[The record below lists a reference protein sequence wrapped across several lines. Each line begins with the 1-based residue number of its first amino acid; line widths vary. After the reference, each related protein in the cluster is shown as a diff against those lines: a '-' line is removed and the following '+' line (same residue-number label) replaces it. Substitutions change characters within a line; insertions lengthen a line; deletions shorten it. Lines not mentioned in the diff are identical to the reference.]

1 MISAILDTVGWYGRS
16 VEDLILGAE
25 AFRLDGLDALAVP
38 DPRGLRI
45 GYCET
50 PFWDQAE
57 AGAKKAMAASV
68 ERLRK
73 AGAIVED
80 IVLPAHF
87 GDLAEAH
94 TMIMYGEGRV
104 ALHDEYLRH
113 GAGLHPELRLT
124 VENGRGVTPRRLVE
138 AFDLSDICRK
148 EFDAIASRYDAVLA
162 PASTGEA
169 PRGLHTVGNW
179 IFNGLWTLLHTPCV
193 AIPAVHGE
201 LGLPVGIQLVGPRL
215 SDARLLAVAKVLQS
229 IIDLGADERAR
240 ILSAALSILSAA
252 RASLPLPE
260 HPCRRLRK
268 PDPMEPCFLTAAEAA
283 ARIRDGKLTSEA
295 LIRSCIERIEA
306 RDPQV
311 KAWLHIDKARAIAT
325 ARELDKRPAMGA
337 LHGLPFGVKDMI
349 DTADMPTT
357 YNSPVFQGYR
367 PARDAACVGVARLSG
382 AVILGKTDTVEFASA
397 GRRAATRKP
406 EETSP
411 IRRAAPPRARARR
424 WATGRSSSPSARRPA
439 ARISGRPRST
449 ASTG

>member
-1 MISAILDTVGWYGRS
+1 MEPCFLTAAQAAAEMKAGRLTSETLIRSCLERIEARDPVVKAWLHVDRDHAIAQARELDKRPSMGPLHGLPFGVKDIMDTVDMPTTYNSPAWQGHRPTRDAACVGIVRHAGAVILGKTDTVEFAFNSRKAASSNPYNAAHTPGGSSSGSGAAVGDFQVQFAFGTQTAGSHIRPASFNGIYAIKPSWGTVSREGVHMISAILDTVGWYGRS
-16 VEDLILGAE
+16 VEDLILGAL
-25 AFRLDGLDALAVP
+25 AFRLDGIDALAAP
-38 DPRGLRI
+38 EPKGMRI

-57 AGAKKAMAASV
+57 AGAKKAMAASI

-73 AGAIVED
+73 AGAIVEE

-215 SDARLLAVAKVLQS
+215 SDARLLAVAQALQS
-229 IIDLGADERAR
+229 VIDVNADERAR
-240 ILSAALSILSAA
+240 ILSAA
-252 RASLPLPE
+252 
-260 HPCRRLRK
+260 
-268 PDPMEPCFLTAAEAA
+268 
-283 ARIRDGKLTSEA
+283 
-295 LIRSCIERIEA
+295 
-306 RDPQV
+306 
-311 KAWLHIDKARAIAT
+311 
-325 ARELDKRPAMGA
+325 
-337 LHGLPFGVKDMI
+337 
-349 DTADMPTT
+349 
-357 YNSPVFQGYR
+357 
-367 PARDAACVGVARLSG
+367 
-382 AVILGKTDTVEFASA
+382 
-397 GRRAATRKP
+397 
-406 EETSP
+406 
-411 IRRAAPPRARARR
+411 
-424 WATGRSSSPSARRPA
+424 
-439 ARISGRPRST
+439 
-449 ASTG
+449 